1 MCARGGGEITM
12 ASGSVT
18 VSNGLFVRHLPPL
31 ESPPVTSSYVFYI
44 VIIATPFLHHRRSL
58 VEREERF
65 RDYALSSN
73 YQYYN
78 FERPFHNFVQ
88 SLR

>member
-1 MCARGGGEITM
+1 MAFEGGMKNVRARRGRNYHGERQRHCQQRLVR
-12 ASGSVT
+12 AS
-18 VSNGLFVRHLPPL
+18 FLPPL

-73 YQYYN
+73 YQ
-78 FERPFHNFVQ
+78 
-88 SLR
+88 